1 MAQAKKGVI
10 LCVDDDPDVLNSI
23 VTVLQTEGYKT
34 VCGENGIVGLELFE
48 KHKKKLWGILTDA
61 RMPKMNGLEFAQKV
75 RETGSD
81 IPIVLVTAYM
91 AKRSDADTSPGI
103 TIKEYHDAGINAHME
118 KPFRLDDLIHAVEI
132 TFDPYGLR
140 RGKKGKKKKK

>member
-1 MAQAKKGVI
+1 MAEAKKKGVI

-23 VTVLQTEGYKT
+23 VTVLQSEGYKT
-34 VCGENGIVGLELFE
+34 ITGENGVVGLELFE

-61 RMPKMNGLEFAQKV
+61 RMPRMNGLEFARKI
-75 RETGSD
+75 RETGAD

-91 AKRSDADTSPGI
+91 AKQSVTGSDEGI

-118 KPFRLDDLIHAVEI
+118 KPFRLDDLLHAVEI
-132 TFDPYGLR
+132 TFDPYGLH
-140 RGKKGKKKKK
+140 RGEKKKK